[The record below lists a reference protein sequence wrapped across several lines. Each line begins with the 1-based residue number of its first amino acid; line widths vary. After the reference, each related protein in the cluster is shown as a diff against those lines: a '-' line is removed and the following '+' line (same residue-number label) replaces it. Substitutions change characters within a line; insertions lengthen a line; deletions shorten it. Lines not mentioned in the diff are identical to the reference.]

1 MSQGQHT
8 RHVGRLAPRASKGLS
23 PHGRALRGLALGAAL
38 LVFTGCDGT
47 AQSPLTGGGETDTE
61 SAAPAPAPAPADD
74 GSAPALADVWPTALE
89 QAEAAEE
96 VNALIR
102 GSTQGM
108 AIEAE
113 VAGQFDDSNY
123 QVNATMDDLEIS
135 IIFADD
141 QHYLRGNEA
150 YWEVSGAPEPE
161 RLDGEWVEAP
171 SSLDLRGFSLSSL
184 WEGAFGVAPEADADL
199 ETSAVEVT
207 ELNGRAAYHYTIAAT
222 GTEVWISVTDSELLK
237 VSMPDA
243 GDEPVELEVFT
254 WEDAPVIL
262 PPDAI
267 TIDD

>member
-1 MSQGQHT
+1 MDQGQQT
-8 RHVGRLAPRASKGLS
+8 RHVGRLARSPRG
-23 PHGRALRGLALGAAL
+23 HALRGLALGAAL
-38 LVFTGCDGT
+38 LMFTGCDGT
-47 AQSPLTGGGETDTE
+47 AQSPVIGDGEAA
-61 SAAPAPAPAPADD
+61 SASAVPAPAPAPTND
-74 GSAPALADVWPTALE
+74 GAAPPLAEVWPTALE

-102 GSTQGM
+102 GHTQGM
-108 AIEAE
+108 VIEAE

-184 WEGAFGVAPEADADL
+184 WEGALGVAPAADADL

-207 ELNGRAAYHYTIAAT
+207 ELNGRAAYHYTLAAT
-222 GTEVWISVTDSELLK
+222 GAEVWVSVVDSKLLK
-237 VSMPDA
+237 ASMPDA
-243 GDEPVELEVFT
+243 GEEPTELEVFT
-254 WEDAPVIL
+254 WEDAPEIF

>member
-1 MSQGQHT
+1 MDQGQQT
-8 RHVGRLAPRASKGLS
+8 RHVGRLARSPRG
-23 PHGRALRGLALGAAL
+23 HALRGLALGAAL
-38 LVFTGCDGT
+38 LMFTGCDGT
-47 AQSPLTGGGETDTE
+47 AQSPLTGDGEAA
-61 SAAPAPAPAPADD
+61 SASAVPAPAPAPTND
-74 GSAPALADVWPTALE
+74 GAAPPLAEVWPTALE

-102 GSTQGM
+102 GNTQGM
-108 AIEAE
+108 VIEAE

-184 WEGAFGVAPEADADL
+184 WEGAFGVAPAADADL

-207 ELNGRAAYHYTIAAT
+207 ELNGRAAYHYTLAAT
-222 GTEVWISVTDSELLK
+222 GAEVWVSVVDSKLLK

-243 GDEPVELEVFT
+243 GEEPTELEVFA
-254 WEDAPVIL
+254 WEDAPEIF